1 MIAVISQFTSRHK
14 VGQPTH
20 IKLFNSA
27 CNCRP
32 KDETLKHRMTYLLFH
47 IASVEQTLN
56 NQLYEKKLFRLAN
69 GSCLSTEFNNIVHLN
84 FIIQELVDL

>member
-1 MIAVISQFTSRHK
+1 
-14 VGQPTH
+14 
-20 IKLFNSA
+20 
-27 CNCRP
+27 
-32 KDETLKHRMTYLLFH
+32 MTYLLFH